1 MGSYLARAFGIDY
14 RSLAAFRALLGLIIL
29 SDLATRMQDLAAF
42 YSDGGVLPRAE
53 LLARFPDQAG
63 FSLLMASG
71 DTTVIAVLFALAI
84 ALALAVLVGWNT
96 RWTLPALW
104 LMLLSIQSR
113 NPLINYGAEDF
124 LRIMTF
130 WAMFL
135 PLDGA
140 WAVTRRHAAPGPCLS
155 VGSVAVLAQVCVIYV
170 FAALLKT
177 GPEWRVDFTAV
188 YYALGQEPLQKPF
201 GEWLRQ
207 LPMPIL
213 QALTAGVW
221 WVELL
226 GWLTLFSPLWHVP
239 LRLLGIAAIAGMHLG
254 FHLSLDVGLF
264 PAIGAA
270 SMVLFMPGVIWD
282 RLLPAARARPALD
295 QPPSPLAVLAGDAR
309 YTSAVEA
316 ARSLAQLGVRHVL
329 PGHALAYVLITN
341 LMSIGDVEV
350 QMPQSLRWMDGL
362 HLEQAWTMFA
372 PSPARNFGWY
382 VIPGRLRSGK
392 EVDAYTFADAP
403 PPWEMPRPLI
413 EWHESM
419 RWSRYLTG
427 LWLSPDRSLYH
438 GFARYLCRTWNE
450 GFPEEM
456 QLKQLS
462 INYVSTVSP
471 WPGEPEKPERH
482 ALLDWSCD
490 TGALTH

>member
-1 MGSYLARAFGIDY
+1 MGSYLARAFGIDC

-29 SDLATRMQDLAAF
+29 SDLATRMQDLGAF

-53 LLARFPDQAG
+53 LLARFSDQAR

-71 DTTVIAVLFALAI
+71 DTAVVGMLFALAV
-84 ALALAVLVGWNT
+84 ALALAVIVGWRT

-104 LMLLSIQSR
+104 LMLISIQSR
-113 NPLINYGAEDF
+113 NPLVNFGAEDF

-140 WAVTRRHAAPGPCLS
+140 WAVTRRPMPPGPYLS
-155 VGSVAVLAQVCVIYV
+155 VGSFAVLAQVCVIYV

-177 GPEWRVDFTAV
+177 GPEWRVDYTAV
-188 YYALGQEPLQKPF
+188 YHALGQEALLKPL

-207 LPMPIL
+207 RPMPIL
-213 QALTAGVW
+213 QTLTAGVW
-221 WVELL
+221 WLELL
-226 GWLTLFSPLWHVP
+226 GWVALFSPLWHVP
-239 LRLLGIAAIAGMHLG
+239 LRLLGIAAIAFMHLG
-254 FHLSLDVGLF
+254 FHLCLDVGLF

-270 SMVLFMPGVIWD
+270 SMALFVPGVIWD
-282 RLLPAARARPALD
+282 RFLPAARARPVSY

-316 ARSLAQLGVRHVL
+316 ARSLAQLGLRHVL

-341 LMSIGDVEV
+341 LMSLGDVDVE
-350 QMPQSLRWMDGL
+350 MPQSLRWMDGL
-362 HLEQAWTMFA
+362 RLEQRWTMFA
-372 PSPARNFGWY
+372 PSPARNFGWH
-382 VIPGRLRSGK
+382 VIPGTLRSGQA
-392 EVDAYTFADAP
+392 VDAYTFADAP
-403 PPWEMPRPLI
+403 PSWEMPRPLI

-419 RWSRYLTG
+419 RWSRYLTV

-438 GFARYLCRTWNE
+438 GLARYLCRSWNE
-450 GFPEEM
+450 GFPAEM
-456 QLKQLS
+456 QLERLS

-471 WPGEPEKPERH
+471 QPGEPDQAERH

-490 TGALTH
+490 AGALTH